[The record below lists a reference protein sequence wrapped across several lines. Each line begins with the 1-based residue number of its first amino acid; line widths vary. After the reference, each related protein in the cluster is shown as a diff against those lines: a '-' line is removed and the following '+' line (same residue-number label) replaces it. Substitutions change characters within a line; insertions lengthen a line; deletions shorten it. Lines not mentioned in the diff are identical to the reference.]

1 MFQYMELDFTKWN
14 YSLGVTLMSRQMTVD
29 VAMPDPKKPNLK
41 KPDDQKHD
49 AVPGRARKTE
59 TVTGTLGKAVSLLEL
74 IAFAEKPM
82 RFTDVVEACG
92 QPRGTVHRQL
102 SHLVAEGLIDHA
114 ADQTYAVGLRLL
126 QLAAKAWSGNDL
138 RSIAAPHLAALQEAT
153 QESVHL
159 AVLNGGQVTYLDKM
173 EGKQSLRMHSQVG
186 KTSPAYCTGV
196 GKAALSLLAI
206 KDLAG
211 IAAGLD
217 FHRFTQNTLV
227 TPEALIE
234 DVSAIRKNGY
244 GFDLQEHEIGIHCV
258 AAPVRAPGRNFYA
271 AISVTGPAYRVDLEQ
286 LRKWGPLVR
295 ETADKI
301 AAELAFKLSPV
312 AGG

>member
-1 MFQYMELDFTKWN
+1 LFQYMELDFTKWN

-196 GKAALSLLAI
+196 GKAALSLLA
-206 KDLAG
+206 G
-211 IAAGLD
+211 IAAGVD